1 GCGPMSLILVKVL
14 PMPGLQLKLLQK
26 FFRVSQRRRE
36 WSKST
41 APKREIG
48 SFAMA
53 ELFRS
58 QKD

>member
-1 GCGPMSLILVKVL
+1 MSLILVEVL
-14 PMPGLQLKLLQK
+14 PMPDLQLKLLQK